1 MVLSPRLHLS
11 QRDGA
16 TLPQWCYVSRVE
28 AVMHAGV
35 WVCRM
40 CVQTHTI
47 NATFFFF
54 FLTEMRPVGANVNTH
69 SHTDWADNSWP
80 VLCAMCWIDGSK
92 TGSRSCT
99 LGCAFAL
106 ICVQRMPV
114 RDDIDLLCRNT
125 RAFESH
131 FQRRTRH
138 VHTEWKWEFKVG
150 RSQKHI
156 FDVKATSRC
165 PRNGTWDTQK
175 GGALR
180 HHSSRSSWWHQ
191 ATANEMD
198 AEG

>member
-28 AVMHAGV
+28 AAMHAGV
-35 WVCRM
+35 WVRRM

-47 NATFFFF
+47 NATFFFLF
-54 FLTEMRPVGANVNTH
+54 FWLRWDRWVPTWTPTRTQIERITAGLF
-69 SHTDWADNSWP
+69 
-80 VLCAMCWIDGSK
+80 LCAMCWIDGSK

-125 RAFESH
+125 RAFWKS
-131 FQRRTRH
+131 FSA
-138 VHTEWKWEFKVG
+138 VHKT
-150 RSQKHI
+150 
-156 FDVKATSRC
+156 C
-165 PRNGTWDTQK
+165 PRRVDVGVQGRAFTKTHIW
-175 GGALR
+175 R
-180 HHSSRSSWWHQ
+180 
-191 ATANEMD
+191 
-198 AEG
+198 